1 MIDVF
6 TVTSSVLPGG
16 TRVVGF
22 RGSEGISRPY
32 VFEIYLS
39 LESGG
44 ESHELDLADAIGAKA
59 TLTLSRQDDAEP
71 YVFHGIFSELSLL
84 HEMGGRA
91 LCRAL
96 LVPQLWRLRQ
106 TFHSRIFTAMSI
118 PDVIAATLEDGGLTS
133 EDYVFK
139 LAGQHKP
146 EEHICQYQESHFDFI
161 SRWMEREGLY
171 YYFEQGEAREKLV
184 ITDSASFQDDLV
196 AAPVRFFALAG
207 GDVTARACLQTFTCR
222 HRALPGSVRF
232 KDYDY
237 TKPTLGI
244 TGTAT
249 VSKIGLGEIN
259 IHGGRFFTPEAG
271 KRLATLRAEELLARE
286 VVFTGSGTTFHLRP
300 GYTFTLEDHPRASF
314 DAKYLATEVVHTG
327 NQAAT
332 TPELRRLTG
341 LDGEEV
347 YRVEV
352 SAIPGAVQF
361 RAELKTPWP
370 RVYGTEHGVIDGDA
384 DSEYAQIDD
393 HGRYFVRFAF
403 DESDLNDGKAST
415 RVRMM
420 QPHGGG
426 IEGWHFPLRKG
437 TEVLFTFLGGD
448 PDRPV
453 IAGVVPNA
461 HTPSPVTKA
470 NHTRNV
476 IQTGGRNRVELEDKS
491 GSERI
496 TMQTPH
502 TNTMIRM
509 GSPNGGPDAEH
520 NMIIRTDGATLLDA
534 GKDWDVTVG
543 GHLDERVK
551 GTTYEEYHNTR
562 ATKVTGNADEVWSAN
577 LSSYIAGTTSQTY
590 QGDHKFYSWGTR
602 LDEVGGILTQNYHS
616 PVKTTMHATWVCNV
630 TRDITISS
638 VGGAITIHSPT
649 QITLDAPSVSSKATG
664 QWYKETAASLEL
676 YGSKNSVGIHKWDN
690 TAISM
695 STNAMKMDATGLSM
709 ATNGMKLERTAM
721 GLSMQNLKIDLV
733 TFKFA
738 TQTTDIS
745 VDTIRL
751 RSGALAAM
759 TDAFCKIG

>member
-1 MIDVF
+1 MIDIF
-6 TVTSSVLPGG
+6 TVSSSVLPEG
-16 TRVVGF
+16 TRVIGF

-39 LESGG
+39 IESG
-44 ESHELDLADAIGAKA
+44 ESHEIDLADAVGAKA
-59 TLTLSRQDDAEP
+59 TLTLARQGDDAP
-71 YVFHGIFSELSLL
+71 YLFHGLFSELSLL

-91 LCRAL
+91 VCRAL

-133 EDYVFK
+133 DDYVFK
-139 LAGQHKP
+139 LAGQYKP
-146 EEHICQYQESHFDFI
+146 EEHVCQYQESHFDFI

-171 YYFEQGEAREKLV
+171 YYFEQGDSGEKLV

-207 GDVTARACLQTFTCR
+207 GDVTARACLQSFTCR

-244 TGTAT
+244 TGTAP
-249 VSKIGLGEIN
+249 VSRVGLGEIN

-314 DAKYLATEVVHTG
+314 DAKYLATEVEHTG

-332 TPELRRLTG
+332 TAELRKLTG

-347 YRVEV
+347 YRVDV
-352 SAIPGAVQF
+352 TAIPKAVQF

-370 RVYGTEHGVIDGDA
+370 RVYGTEHGIIDGDI

-393 HGRYFVRFAF
+393 HGRYLVRFAF

-476 IQTGGRNRVELEDKS
+476 IQTGGRNRLELEDKA

-509 GSPNGGPDAEH
+509 GSANEEH
-520 NMIIRTDGATLLDA
+520 NMILRTDGATLLDA
-534 GKDWDVTVG
+534 GQDWDVTVG
-543 GHLDERVK
+543 GKLDEDITGAVIETYHANQDTSIAKGRKEVIAAGGLNQNIHGGLFQTIAPDGYQTVNGPHTQRVTALNSDDY
-551 GTTYEEYHNTR
+551 GSWR
-562 ATKVTGNADEVWSAN
+562 SA
-577 LSSYIAGTTSQTY
+577 
-590 QGDHKFYSWGTR
+590 
-602 LDEVGGILTQNYHS
+602 
-616 PVKTTMHATWVCNV
+616 VKTTWDATIGGN
-630 TRDITISS
+630 ITITSS
-638 VGGAITIHSPT
+638 GGTVTITSPT
-649 QITLDAPSVSSKATG
+649 EITLNAPKVSNKATTEH
-664 QWYKETAASLEL
+664 YKETGILFEL
-676 YGSKNSVGIHKWDN
+676 YGTKNSLGIHKWDN
-690 TAISM
+690 TA
-695 STNAMKMDATGLSM
+695 LSM
-709 ATNGMKLERTAM
+709 AATGVKTELTGMAFANTGVKMEKCAL
-721 GLSMQNLKIDLV
+721 GVSNVGLKIDSGLFRKS
-733 TFKFA
+733 TAATEITTNEILLKTGAFA
-738 TQTTDIS
+738 S
-745 VDTIRL
+745 
-751 RSGALAAM
+751 LAK
-759 TDAFCKIG
+759 AFMKIG